1 FESDW
6 GRHSKIPVRQLPRQV
21 FLFSKAENKF
31 EIFVHKVIASQSFRQ
46 TILASI
52 KNILARIQD
61 D

>member
-1 FESDW
+1 LGTPFKDTCQAVALT
-6 GRHSKIPVRQLPRQV
+6 G

-31 EIFVHKVIASQSFRQ
+31 EIFVHKVIALQSFRQ

>member
-1 FESDW
+1 M
-6 GRHSKIPVRQLPRQV
+6 IPVRQLPRQV